1 MARLGLCTL
10 ELRRLHFD
18 LVFCYKIVFGLV
30 HVNCDDFFTFATVA
44 NTRGH
49 DYKLYKPYRSSNL
62 RKKFQFFTDRVI
74 NVWNSLPS
82 TVNFTSLMA
91 FRCSLNNVDFGSH
104 IHCRLE

>member
-1 MARLGLCTL
+1 VSEDKSSHITTSPSSDLSIFSSLSLC
-10 ELRRLHFD
+10 
-18 LVFCYKIVFGLV
+18 
-30 HVNCDDFFTFATVA
+30 TVA

-49 DYKLYKPYRSSNL
+49 DYKLDKPYRSSNV
-62 RKKFQFFTDRVI
+62 RKKLFTDRVI

-91 FRCSLNNVDFGSH
+91 FRRSINNVDFGSH